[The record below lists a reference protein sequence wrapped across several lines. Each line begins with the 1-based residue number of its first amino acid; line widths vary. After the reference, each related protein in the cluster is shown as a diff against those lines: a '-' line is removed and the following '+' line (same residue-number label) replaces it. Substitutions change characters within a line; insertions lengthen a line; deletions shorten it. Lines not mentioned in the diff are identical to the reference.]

1 MAVAAAGG
9 LVALAASK
17 RLKEILFAIIWQ
29 RINVKAPVYWLL
41 KSARKSMLRETSKLH
56 GRILEVGSGDGGQ
69 LRYLCGVA
77 APNVQE
83 VVCCEPNKSFHAHL
97 RQEMHAVQR
106 RASAEG
112 IDVKLRLFPGNL
124 HELVEAEPSS
134 RFDAIVTW
142 LVLCSVPDVD
152 EAVNDCASLL
162 KAPGGRLLYLEHVA
176 AASAGARAFQRLNQ
190 HTYWWL
196 IGDGCQLCRDTNA
209 ALDAIPTWRR
219 IHHERRGFMGG
230 LFPVICGACEAR

>member
-1 MAVAAAGG
+1 MGVTHHGGGAPYKTNEGG
-9 LVALAASK
+9 L
-17 RLKEILFAIIWQ
+17 
-29 RINVKAPVYWLL
+29 
-41 KSARKSMLRETSKLH
+41 RE
-56 GRILEVGSGDGGQ
+56 SGHADQG
-69 LRYLCGVA
+69 
-77 APNVQE
+77 NVQSLGFGLKRGF
-83 VVCCEPNKSFHAHL
+83 VPLITA
-97 RQEMHAVQR
+97 
-106 RASAEG
+106 
-112 IDVKLRLFPGNL
+112 
-124 HELVEAEPSS
+124 
-134 RFDAIVTW
+134 
-142 LVLCSVPDVD
+142 PDVD